1 MPTTG
6 IDAVIANPQSNP
18 SRTSGPPSRSRCLRR
33 IPMPG
38 RLEGKVAIV
47 TGGASGI
54 GRATVVRFLA
64 EGAHVLATDIDQS
77 ALDALRRTNN
87 NEQLQIHKADI
98 AERDQ
103 CDALVNSFVEQTG
116 RLDIL
121 VNSAGI
127 TPRSLDDS
135 LSFDEKWDAVIR
147 VNMKG
152 TLLMSHAAVEAMRR
166 NASGA
171 IINLASIMGLVA
183 YHPDLPLSDGFNPYP
198 HSKGGVIQMT
208 RDLGVRLAP
217 ENIRVNAVCP
227 GFTYTALTAGLSES
241 PDLHETLKR
250 RHPMGR
256 LGEPEEI
263 ANVILFLA
271 SDEASFVTATALPV
285 DGGYTAS

>member
-1 MPTTG
+1 
-6 IDAVIANPQSNP
+6 
-18 SRTSGPPSRSRCLRR
+18 
-33 IPMPG
+33 
-38 RLEGKVAIV
+38 
-47 TGGASGI
+47 
-54 GRATVVRFLA
+54 
-64 EGAHVLATDIDQS
+64 
-77 ALDALRRTNN
+77 
-87 NEQLQIHKADI
+87 
-98 AERDQ
+98 
-103 CDALVNSFVEQTG
+103 
-116 RLDIL
+116 
-121 VNSAGI
+121 

>member
-1 MPTTG
+1 
-6 IDAVIANPQSNP
+6 
-18 SRTSGPPSRSRCLRR
+18 
-33 IPMPG
+33 MPG

-54 GRATVVRFLA
+54 GRATVIRFLA

-87 NEQLQIHKADI
+87 NEQLQVEKADI

-103 CDALVNSFVEQTG
+103 CEALVNALVKHTG

-127 TPRSLDDS
+127 TPRGLDDS
-135 LSFDEKWDAVIR
+135 LSFDEKWDSVIR

-227 GFTYTALTAGLSES
+227 GFIYTALTAGLSDS
-241 PDLHETLKR
+241 PDLH
-250 RHPMGR
+250 
-256 LGEPEEI
+256 
-263 ANVILFLA
+263 
-271 SDEASFVTATALPV
+271 
-285 DGGYTAS
+285 

>member
-1 MPTTG
+1 
-6 IDAVIANPQSNP
+6 
-18 SRTSGPPSRSRCLRR
+18 
-33 IPMPG
+33 MPG

-64 EGAHVLATDIDQS
+64 EGAHVLATDIDQN
-77 ALDALRRTNN
+77 ALDTLRRTNN
-87 NEQLQIHKADI
+87 NEQLQIQKADI

-103 CDALVNSFVEQTG
+103 CDALVNAFVEQTG

-217 ENIRVNAVCP
+217 
-227 GFTYTALTAGLSES
+227 
-241 PDLHETLKR
+241 
-250 RHPMGR
+250 
-256 LGEPEEI
+256 
-263 ANVILFLA
+263 
-271 SDEASFVTATALPV
+271 
-285 DGGYTAS
+285 

>member
-1 MPTTG
+1 M
-6 IDAVIANPQSNP
+6 S
-18 SRTSGPPSRSRCLRR
+18 
-33 IPMPG
+33 G
-38 RLEGKVAIV
+38 RLEGKVALV

-54 GRATVVRFLA
+54 GQATVVRFLA

-87 NEQLQIHKADI
+87 NEQLRIEKADI

-103 CDALVNSFVEQTG
+103 CEGLVNALVKDTG

-152 TLLMSHAAVEAMRR
+152 TMLMSHAAVEAMRR

-171 IINLASIMGLVA
+171 IINLSLI
-183 YHPDLPLSDGFNPYP
+183 H
-198 HSKGGVIQMT
+198 I
-208 RDLGVRLAP
+208 
-217 ENIRVNAVCP
+217 
-227 GFTYTALTAGLSES
+227 
-241 PDLHETLKR
+241 
-250 RHPMGR
+250 
-256 LGEPEEI
+256 
-263 ANVILFLA
+263 
-271 SDEASFVTATALPV
+271 
-285 DGGYTAS
+285 

>member
-1 MPTTG
+1 
-6 IDAVIANPQSNP
+6 
-18 SRTSGPPSRSRCLRR
+18 
-33 IPMPG
+33 
-38 RLEGKVAIV
+38 
-47 TGGASGI
+47 
-54 GRATVVRFLA
+54 
-64 EGAHVLATDIDQS
+64 
-77 ALDALRRTNN
+77 
-87 NEQLQIHKADI
+87 
-98 AERDQ
+98 
-103 CDALVNSFVEQTG
+103 
-116 RLDIL
+116 
-121 VNSAGI
+121 
-127 TPRSLDDS
+127 
-135 LSFDEKWDAVIR
+135 
-147 VNMKG
+147 
-152 TLLMSHAAVEAMRR
+152 
-166 NASGA
+166 
-171 IINLASIMGLVA
+171 MGLVA

-227 GFTYTALTAGLSES
+227 GFIYTALTAGLSDS

>member
-1 MPTTG
+1 M
-6 IDAVIANPQSNP
+6 S
-18 SRTSGPPSRSRCLRR
+18 
-33 IPMPG
+33 G
-38 RLEGKVAIV
+38 RLEGKVALV

-54 GRATVVRFLA
+54 GQATVVRFLA

-87 NEQLQIHKADI
+87 NEQLQIEKADI

-103 CDALVNSFVEQTG
+103 CEGLVNALVKDTG

-152 TLLMSHAAVEAMRR
+152 TMLMSHAAVEAMRR

-171 IINLASIMGLVA
+171 IINLASIMGLVS
-183 YHPDLPLSDGFNPYP
+183 YHPELPLSDGFNPYP

-227 GFTYTALTAGLSES
+227 GFTYTALTASLSEA

>member
-1 MPTTG
+1 
-6 IDAVIANPQSNP
+6 
-18 SRTSGPPSRSRCLRR
+18 
-33 IPMPG
+33 MPG

-103 CDALVNSFVEQTG
+103 CDALVNALVEQTG

-135 LSFDEKWDAVIR
+135 LSFD
-147 VNMKG
+147 
-152 TLLMSHAAVEAMRR
+152 
-166 NASGA
+166 
-171 IINLASIMGLVA
+171 
-183 YHPDLPLSDGFNPYP
+183 
-198 HSKGGVIQMT
+198 
-208 RDLGVRLAP
+208 
-217 ENIRVNAVCP
+217 
-227 GFTYTALTAGLSES
+227 
-241 PDLHETLKR
+241 
-250 RHPMGR
+250 
-256 LGEPEEI
+256 
-263 ANVILFLA
+263 
-271 SDEASFVTATALPV
+271 
-285 DGGYTAS
+285 

>member
-1 MPTTG
+1 MPIFNCFG
-6 IDAVIANPQSNP
+6 
-18 SRTSGPPSRSRCLRR
+18 
-33 IPMPG
+33 
-38 RLEGKVAIV
+38 
-47 TGGASGI
+47 
-54 GRATVVRFLA
+54 
-64 EGAHVLATDIDQS
+64 LATDIDQN
-77 ALDALRRTNN
+77 ALDTLRRTNN

-103 CDALVNSFVEQTG
+103 CDALVNALVEQTG

-198 HSKGGVIQMT
+198 HSKGGV
-208 RDLGVRLAP
+208 RLAP

>member
-1 MPTTG
+1 
-6 IDAVIANPQSNP
+6 
-18 SRTSGPPSRSRCLRR
+18 
-33 IPMPG
+33 MPG

-77 ALDALRRTNN
+77 ALDTLRRTNN

-103 CDALVNSFVEQTG
+103 CDALVNALVEQTG

-227 GFTYTALTAGLSES
+227 GFPYPAITAGFSQT
-241 PDLHETLKR
+241 PDLNQTITR